1 MINDYK
7 GDNAQLFESQEL
19 SVSQLSDVG
28 DKALLYNLVESDQEL
43 ESIEEGSDSLDNLS
57 DSELM

>member
-57 DSELM
+57 ENELM